1 MPEDRAEIRLN
12 TRNGGV
18 VAGSGNV
25 PANPT
30 ESRDLGDLDSDKP
43 MNLQYG

>member
-30 ESRDLGDLDSDKP
+30 EPRDLGDLDSDKP
-43 MNLQYG
+43 MNSQYD